1 MGSECA
7 VAPAHAGKCLEEEP
21 GTVDDLDK
29 GVERTT
35 QRKSKKKRRNKRKK
49 GKCADAT
56 PSSAPLHS
64 TPLRSPEIPVLST
77 ASLPQEAELSLIG
90 TDSNGKAQNRVSC
103 ETQTWGSQDDLE
115 TMQAGDTGTA
125 GSVFYERGDT
135 SLSWDDSQ
143 AVDLQAP
150 PPIPDASRSYDQAE
164 DRTSTSIQEES
175 LLRVSESHSAFSTRS
190 NQDKG
195 DPMSVKRFGSGLAP
209 NVRAR
214 DALVGRPSRNRTRG
228 IRS

>member
-7 VAPAHAGKCLEEEP
+7 VAPAHAGKCLEEEL
-21 GTVDDLDK
+21 GTAGDLDK
-29 GVERTT
+29 GVERTA

-64 TPLRSPEIPVLST
+64 TPLRSPEIPALST
-77 ASLPQEAELSLIG
+77 ASPPKEAEMSLIG
-90 TDSNGKAQNRVSC
+90 TGSSGKAQNRASC
-103 ETQTWGSQDDLE
+103 ETQTWDSQDDFE
-115 TMQAGDTGTA
+115 TMQAGDTATA
-125 GSVFYERGDT
+125 LSVFDERGDT

-150 PPIPDASRSYDQAE
+150 PPMPDASRSSNQTE
-164 DRTSTSIQEES
+164 DRTSTSTQEEG
-175 LLRVSESHSAFSTRS
+175 LLRVPKGHSAFGTRS
-190 NQDKG
+190 NHDGKG
-195 DPMSVKRFGSGLAP
+195 DTMSVKRFGSGLAP
-209 NVRAR
+209 NVRPR
-214 DALVGRPSRNRTRG
+214 DALGRPSRNITGG